1 MLEIPQWLL
10 DDIHGHVKR
19 DHPNEACGMVSRRK
33 DMPVETTFGS
43 PITRGG
49 STYRHTPMTNVDP
62 NPRMAYAWSES
73 EQLALWDTMD
83 QEGTVPWVIYHSHTE
98 TAPEPSGIDRGAAW
112 FPGVHYLIFSTAGGP
127 EDVWYES
134 WLCTEPGVLVCELV
148 RVLA

>member
-10 DDIHGHVKR
+10 TELHKHVNAE
-19 DHPNEACGMVSRRK
+19 HPHEASGMVARRK
-33 DMPVETTFGS
+33 RAALVDGM
-43 PITRGG
+43 
-49 STYRHTPMTNVDP
+49 YRHTPMTNVDP

-83 QEGTVPWVIYHSHTE
+83 IEGTVPWIIYHSHTE
-98 TAPEPSGIDRGAAW
+98 TAPEPSAVDRGAAW

-134 WLCTEPGVLVCELV
+134 WLCTEPGILVGEIV
-148 RVLA
+148 RVLP